1 MVLLKTNTVKKILL
15 FVLLSVAAY
24 SCLKTEPSGCQ
35 PVAVESEKARL
46 VKFCTDNNITYT
58 EHSSGMLY
66 QIMDPG
72 QGTLAPA
79 ASSLVTVQYVGQYMN
94 GVTFDSS
101 STPFTSSL
109 SQLIDGWKIGLPLIK
124 KGGKIKLVIPSALAY
139 SCTGYPP
146 VIPANAPL
154 YFEVSL
160 IDFR

>member
-1 MVLLKTNTVKKILL
+1 MLTAMVG
-15 FVLLSVAAY
+15 Y
-24 SCLKTEPSGCQ
+24 GCLKTEPSGCQ

-46 VKFCTDNNITYT
+46 IQFCTANNITYT

-72 QGTLAPA
+72 QGILVPA
-79 ASSLVTVQYVGQYMN
+79 ASSTVTVQYVGKYMN

-124 KGGKIKLVIPSALAY
+124 KGGKIKLVIPSSLAY

-146 VIPANAPL
+146 LIPANAPL
-154 YFEVSL
+154 YFDISL
-160 IDFR
+160 VDIK

>member
-1 MVLLKTNTVKKILL
+1 MVLLKTKAVKKILL
-15 FVLLSVAAY
+15 FVLLGVAAY
-24 SCLKTEPSGCQ
+24 GCLKTESSGCQ
-35 PVAVESEKARL
+35 PVAVGSEKARL
-46 VKFCTDNNITYT
+46 VKYCTDNNITYT

-79 ASSLVTVQYVGQYMN
+79 ASSIVTVQYVGKYMN
-94 GVTFDSS
+94 GATFDSS
-101 STPFTSSL
+101 SAPFTSSL

-146 VIPANAPL
+146 IIPANAPL
-154 YFEVSL
+154 FFEISL
-160 IDFR
+160 VDFR

>member
-1 MVLLKTNTVKKILL
+1 VKKYLFFLL
-15 FVLLSVAAY
+15 VALAGY
-24 SCLKTEPSGCQ
+24 GCLKSESSGCQ

-46 VKFCTDNNITYT
+46 VKFCTDNNISYT

-72 QGTLAPA
+72 QGTQVPA
-79 ASSLVTVQYVGQYMN
+79 ASSTVTVQYVGKYMN

-124 KGGKIKLVIPSALAY
+124 KGGKIKLVIPSSLAY

-154 YFEVSL
+154 YFDISL
-160 IDFR
+160 VDIK

>member
-1 MVLLKTNTVKKILL
+1 ML
-15 FVLLSVAAY
+15 AAMAGY
-24 SCLKTEPSGCQ
+24 GCLKTEPSGCQ

-46 VKFCTDNNITYT
+46 IQFCTANNITYT

-79 ASSLVTVQYVGQYMN
+79 ASSVVTVQYVGKYMN
-94 GVTFDSS
+94 GATFDSS
-101 STPFTSSL
+101 SSPFTSGL

-154 YFEVSL
+154 FFEVSL
-160 IDFR
+160 VDFR